1 LPQRGNR
8 FIRIRRFTVHPIHGV
23 PVCKAVPVSFLSR
36 KLAGLAAFAGLLAAS
51 ALPAHAHGFVGQR
64 FFPATLATDDPFV
77 ADELSLPTITS
88 TRSNADGDTPAT
100 RGTSASFDFARRI
113 TPNFGLAFG
122 ANRLRIA
129 PDGQP
134 AAHGWDNISMGAK
147 YQLYTNEVHESIL
160 SVGADWDVGET
171 GSSSVGAER
180 FSTVTPTVYFGKGFG
195 DAAKEALRPF
205 AVTGTL
211 GVAIPSRA
219 STTTVSVDP
228 DTGLATTNV
237 ERHPHVLN
245 VGFALQYSIPYL
257 QSHVKDVGLGAP
269 FNRMIPVVEFSMSKP
284 LDRVDDRPFTG
295 TINPGVLWAGQ
306 KIQLGL
312 EAVIP
317 MNSRSGHGVGFMA
330 QLHFFL
336 DDLFPG
342 TFGHPMF
349 GATR

>member
-1 LPQRGNR
+1 MTGRLLHAHQGNGALAADVVADASSSFR
-8 FIRIRRFTVHPIHGV
+8 SW
-23 PVCKAVPVSFLSR
+23 SFLGAWAA
-36 KLAGLAAFAGLLAAS
+36 LALLPAA
-51 ALPAHAHGFVGQR
+51 AHAHGFVGQR

-77 ADELSLPTITS
+77 ADELSLPTVAS

-100 RGTSASFDFARRI
+100 RQTSVSFDIARRI
-113 TPNFGLAFG
+113 TPNFGLEFG

-129 PDGQP
+129 PAGQP
-134 AAHGWDNISMGAK
+134 VVHGWDNVSIGAK
-147 YQLYTNEVHESIL
+147 YQLYTNEAHESIL
-160 SVGADWDVGET
+160 SVGADWDVGGT

-195 DAAKEALRPF
+195 DAATEALRPF
-205 AVTGTL
+205 AVTGTV

-219 STTTVSVDP
+219 STPAVSVDP
-228 DTGLATTNV
+228 DTGLTTTDV
-237 ERHPHVLN
+237 EHHPHVLN
-245 VGFALQYSIPYL
+245 IGFALQYSVPYL

-269 FNRMIPVVEFSMSKP
+269 FNRMIPVVEFTMSRP
-284 LDRVDDRPFTG
+284 LDRVDDRRFTG
-295 TINPGVLWAGQ
+295 TVNPGVLWAGQ

-317 MNSRSGHGVGFMA
+317 MNSHSGHGVGFIA

-342 TFGHPMF
+342 TFSHPMF
-349 GATR
+349 GGAR